1 MKSCNTESSLDLP
14 LESLPLQ
21 PFLQSLHK
29 EQWQEV
35 RLGDSPI
42 QIIDGDRGKNYPKHN
57 DFLPNGYCLF
67 LNTKNIPNSQ
77 FNFTEC
83 QFIDKNRDDMLRKGK
98 LQLQDIVMT
107 TRGTIG
113 NIALYDNRV
122 PYNHIRINSSMVI
135 LRPNIDKVVSQF
147 LLYAILSSKE
157 NITNLVS
164 GSAQPQLPIKDSINL
179 TIPLPPL
186 TTQQKIA
193 EILSSFDDKIDLLH
207 RQNKTLESLALTL
220 FRHYFI
226 DNPNRSE
233 WEEKPLSEIAEIQ
246 NGYAFKNSDYTE
258 RGMETYE
265 VLKMGHIESGGGL
278 RYFPKAHYVKIND
291 KMTKWV
297 LNEDDIVLAM
307 TDMKD
312 SLGILGYPA
321 MVDKSNYYVL
331 NQRVARIYLKSKD
344 DFLHNYFLFLYL
356 SLQENIQKL
365 QSLANGGVQVNLS
378 TEAIKNFTITIPPL
392 EFQSQNNQ
400 AFINIIKKYKNN
412 RKQIQNLQAMRD
424 LMLRRMFESVN

>member
-1 MKSCNTESSLDLP
+1 MESCNTESSLDLP
-14 LESLPLQ
+14 LESLSLQ
-21 PFLQSLHK
+21 SFLQSLHK

-35 RLGDSPI
+35 RLGDITSIIGDGLHGTPNFDVNGECFFI
-42 QIIDGDRGKNYPKHN
+42 NGNNLNDGQIIIKKDTKKVSSIECAKYKKDINEKTILISINGTLGNMALYRGENIMLGKSACYLNFKDNVSRNFMRYVIINN
-57 DFLPNGYCLF
+57 DFQRYLNISATGTTILNVSLKAIRDFTF
-67 LNTKNIPNSQ
+67 L
-77 FNFTEC
+77 
-83 QFIDKNRDDMLRKGK
+83 
-98 LQLQDIVMT
+98 
-107 TRGTIG
+107 
-113 NIALYDNRV
+113 
-122 PYNHIRINSSMVI
+122 
-135 LRPNIDKVVSQF
+135 
-147 LLYAILSSKE
+147 
-157 NITNLVS
+157 
-164 GSAQPQLPIKDSINL
+164 
-179 TIPLPPL
+179 LPPL
-186 TTQQKIA
+186 TIQQKIA

-226 DNPNRSE
+226 DNPKRDE

-424 LMLRRMFESVN
+424 IILKAIFGAK

>member
-1 MKSCNTESSLDLP
+1 MKSLESCTCHTEPLGEVSCNTKSSLDLP
-14 LESLPLQ
+14 LESLSLQ
-21 PFLQSLHK
+21 SFLQSLHK

-35 RLGDSPI
+35 RLGEVTFF
-42 QIIDGDRGKNYPKHN
+42 QRGYDLSKNQMRQGIYPVAGSNGVIGYHN
-57 DFLPNGYCLF
+57 VST
-67 LNTKNIPNSQ
+67 TKAPCI
-77 FNFTEC
+77 
-83 QFIDKNRDDMLRKGK
+83 
-98 LQLQDIVMT
+98 
-107 TRGTIG
+107 TIG
-113 NIALYDNRV
+113 RSGNIGKPKFYTKDFWAHNTTLFVKDFFGNNEKFTFYMLQTMDF
-122 PYNHIRINSSMVI
+122 S
-135 LRPNIDKVVSQF
+135 
-147 LLYAILSSKE
+147 
-157 NITNLVS
+157 NLNS
-164 GSAQPQLPIKDSINL
+164 GSAVPTLNRNHIHEIEVL
-179 TIPLPPL
+179 LPPL
-186 TTQQKIA
+186 TIQQKIA

-226 DNPNRSE
+226 DNPKRDE

-246 NGYAFKNSDYTE
+246 NGYAFKNSDYVE

-278 RYFPKAHYVKIND
+278 RYSPKAHYVKIND

-378 TEAIKNFTITIPPL
+378 TEAIKNFTIIIPPL
-392 EFQSQNNQ
+392 AFQNQNNQ

-424 LMLRRMFESVN
+424 MLLKAIFA